1 MFCVK
6 IIRVFRIAVGCILII
21 ASAHALSAGD
31 AIAQSDPSLARA
43 LEYIEHQRYRMAID
57 QLEPLADSGNAEA
70 QYRLGVLF
78 HDGMGIKRNINRA
91 AKLFVQAADGGS
103 SKAQFQYAA
112 MLMEGRGIKK
122 NKPEGRKYMKMAA
135 LQGVPAAMHYL
146 GRFHQNGEG
155 GPQDYVAAYTWFE
168 LAVRNGA
175 DYSEAFRDLLPQVL
189 RDHEIKEAI
198 KRADT
203 ISRQFTET
211 NQPSNEN
218 PKQPVATMR
227 VVGTGTGFIVDKLGA
242 VLTNHHVV
250 NGCRSLRARQGGN
263 ESSLNVIKTDP
274 ELDLALL
281 RLDVGVHSVAN
292 FGGYRE
298 IRLGEEIVVVGY
310 PLSTELGNAVN
321 VTTGVISSL
330 SGINGDKRFFQFS
343 APVNPGNSGGP
354 VVNALG
360 AVVGVVTHR
369 LDPIEMARQQ
379 GVLPQ
384 NVNFAVKPGNAVSF
398 LLKAGVEIKD
408 EANRDPL
415 STVEVSEIAQ
425 KFTIQ
430 IECLR

>member
-6 IIRVFRIAVGCILII
+6 MFLVFRIAVGCILII

-31 AIAQSDPSLARA
+31 AIAQSEPSLERA
-43 LEYIEHQRYRMAID
+43 LEYIEHQRYRMAIE

-70 QYRLGVLF
+70 QYLLGALI

-91 AKLFVQAADGGS
+91 TKLFSQAADGGS
-103 SKAQFQYAA
+103 SKAQFQYGL
-112 MLMEGRGIKK
+112 MLMEGRDIKK
-122 NKPEGRKYMKMAA
+122 DKPEGRKYMKMAA
-135 LQGVPAAMHYL
+135 LQGVSAAMHNL
-146 GRFHQNGEG
+146 GYYHQEGEG

-175 DYSEAFRDLLPQVL
+175 YYSEAFRDLLPQVL
-189 RDHEIKEAI
+189 LDREIKEAI

-203 ISRQFTET
+203 ISQQFTET
-211 NQPSNEN
+211 NQSSDEKPQ
-218 PKQPVATMR
+218 KPVATKR
-227 VVGTGTGFIVDKLGA
+227 VVGTGTGFIVDKLGS
-242 VLTNHHVV
+242 VLTNHHVIK
-250 NGCRSLRARQGGN
+250 GCRSLRARQGKSEGL
-263 ESSLNVIKTDP
+263 LNVIETDL

-281 RLDVGVHSVAN
+281 RLDVGVHSVAK
-292 FGGYRE
+292 FGDYRE

-354 VVNALG
+354 VVNASG

-369 LDPIEMARQQ
+369 LNPIEMARQQ

-384 NVNFAVKPGNAVSF
+384 NVNFAVSPGNAVSF
-398 LLKAGVEIKD
+398 LLKAGVEIKN
-408 EANRDPL
+408 ETNRDPL